1 MDLIDIILAKKMAT
15 SDPCISISNIVQTET
30 STESEGRNTLTVTLT
45 NGATSKFYTYNGSQ
59 GESGVYIGESQ
70 PIDKD
75 IKVWINPNG
84 DADSIPIATTTSI
97 GGIKVGNGLAIDKD
111 GVLSLSLSSANG
123 VSF

>member
-59 GESGVYIGESQ
+59 GEPGVYIGESQ
-70 PIDKD
+70 PIDED

-84 DADSIPIATTTSI
+84 DADSLPIATTTSI
-97 GGIKVGNGLAIDKD
+97 GGIKVGNGLAIDKN
-111 GVLSLSLSSANG
+111 GVLSLSLSNANG